1 MITSYPIPLT
11 VYTLGTLVVVK
22 MVPVH
27 GPCRIRASVW
37 VSALVGA
44 PSIVFDLYN
53 DDAMYNNV
61 FAGAGPLTKVLNS
74 AGVAV
79 TTAAIVAAGLVDIST
94 GYTAD
99 CREAVDLVFTNN
111 VAATGFSVQ
120 GVITVTETV

>member
-1 MITSYPIPLT
+1 MITSYPISLT
-11 VYTLGTLVVVK
+11 AYTVGTLLVVR

-53 DDAMYNNV
+53 DDAMYDNA

-74 AGVAV
+74 AGAVV
-79 TTAAIVAAGLVDIST
+79 TTAPIVAAGLVEIST

-99 CREAVDLVFTNN
+99 CREAVDLVFTNT
-111 VAATGFSVQ
+111 VAATGFSIE
-120 GVITVTETV
+120 GVITVTELV